1 MRVEDAT
8 FVDSHRNKKM
18 DAVDVPTTCL
28 DYEAVNFFVRLLFNH
43 PAAIQI

>member
-1 MRVEDAT
+1 MPHLLTLIVA
-8 FVDSHRNKKM
+8 KKM

-43 PAAIQI
+43 PAAI